1 MEENKKDGFY
11 HNVTCKLLPR
21 SDVRVSCLH
30 IKYKIL
36 KKRID
41 INFYK
46 RWMLLTAFDIF
57 VE

>member
-41 INFYK
+41 INFYN
-46 RWMLLTAFDIF
+46 MS
-57 VE
+57 VECY